1 VDVSLG
7 LRDGQFWLEVK
18 DNGQGFDLT
27 AARQKKSYG
36 LLGMQERAIALGGQV
51 EIDSAPGQGTRI
63 SVTIPLDAGQNG
75 KGAA

>member
-1 VDVSLG
+1 MDVSLG

-18 DNGQGFDLT
+18 DNGLGFDLT

-51 EIDSAPGQGTRI
+51 EIDSALGQGTRI
-63 SVTIPLDAGQNG
+63 SVTIPLDAGQGG
-75 KGAA
+75 KDAA